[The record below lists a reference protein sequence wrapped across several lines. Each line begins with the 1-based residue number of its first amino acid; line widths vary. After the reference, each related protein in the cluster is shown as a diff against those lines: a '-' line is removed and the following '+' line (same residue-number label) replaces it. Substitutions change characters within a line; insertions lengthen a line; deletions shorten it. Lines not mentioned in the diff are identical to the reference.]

1 MKINLERLGEV
12 RAKHGMMAL
21 TPDGVELYVFA
32 QRRDAQIKRRI
43 TTAREAF
50 GKPTS
55 FGKHAASFTIP
66 RDRDSITKAAEIIQT
81 RAKVGSNCGPSIRCR
96 CDFCRR
102 HPGVGH

>member
-21 TPDGVELYVFA
+21 TPDGVELYVFGD
-32 QRRDAQIKRRI
+32 RHIKKRI
-43 TTAREAF
+43 TLARESF
-50 GKPTS
+50 GKPS
-55 FGKHAASFTIP
+55 SSGRHAASFTIP

-81 RAKVGSNCGPSIRCR
+81 RAKVSSNSGPSIRCR